1 VNARPVNEVEA
12 VGSLEEQTLIRAIA
26 LAIAGALLAVL
37 ALWWHRDVDSPNIG
51 EPAEARPT
59 SVTGPSSQLP
69 AASVVEP
76 LNASPEVPADASRA
90 APPRMEPNILAVIE
104 GQPFP
109 YVESPPWADEMEN
122 TILAYIA
129 ERPALELTDLQ
140 VQCAESGCV
149 IFMGGKE
156 IPVYQLN
163 FDVFAEEHGF
173 ANAVIRGSDGS
184 DRRIVFLRR

>member
-1 VNARPVNEVEA
+1 M
-12 VGSLEEQTLIRAIA
+12 IRAIA
-26 LAIAGALLAVL
+26 LAVAGALLAVL
-37 ALWWHRDVDSPNIG
+37 VLSWHRDVDSPNIG
-51 EPAEARPT
+51 EPAGARLAPVPGSSNRLPT
-59 SVTGPSSQLP
+59 PSP
-69 AASVVEP
+69 AEP
-76 LNASPEVPADASRA
+76 LNESRDAPPDVSRA
-90 APPRMEPNILAVIE
+90 APLRTEPNILAVIE
-104 GQPFP
+104 GAPFP
-109 YVESPPWADEMEN
+109 YVESPPWSDAMEN

-129 ERPALELTDLQ
+129 EHPALELTDLQ

-173 ANAVIRGSDGS
+173 ANATIRGSDGS